1 MKKMLAVVVSFAL
14 LLACMPGA
22 WSEEYVS
29 DVFSPR
35 FFATVYNNSL
45 LLAGRYDEETLDYL
59 IENLI
64 LSYTETEEDTVYYDN
79 VDGTSGL
86 FAEYEGR
93 EVDVDEYADYL
104 TFFISKEF
112 DQDRRHY
119 VSDIALTIAINYFD
133 QEEEIPVI
141 MNYIMDAYKD
151 STLDPLML
159 DGFSLSVFVRD
170 SYYAY
175 LFVPKP

>member
-45 LLAGRYDEETLDYL
+45 LLARDEILAGRYDEETLDYL

-93 EVDVDEYADYL
+93 EVDVDEYAGRTATL
-104 TFFISKEF
+104 ACHQNGMS
-112 DQDRRHY
+112 
-119 VSDIALTIAINYFD
+119 ALVMV
-133 QEEEIPVI
+133 EIGEGHHILVH
-141 MNYIMDAYKD
+141 
-151 STLDPLML
+151 LC
-159 DGFSLSVFVRD
+159 
-170 SYYAY
+170 
-175 LFVPKP
+175 